1 MANNALVTGG
11 LGFIGSHVV
20 DLLIDKGYAVTVLDD
35 LSTGSMS
42 NANPKATLVIGSIT
56 DHRIWERLTAFDSVF
71 HLASLAR
78 IQPSIRNPLPAHEV
92 NLTGT
97 LRVLEYCRQHK
108 AKIIFSSSS
117 SLYEGVDI
125 PTNED
130 GKQLWKSPY
139 SLQKAACEAYI
150 KLYGELYGLDYA
162 ILRYFNVF
170 GERQILTGDYAAVVG
185 ILLNQKKHGQPMTI
199 THDGEQRR
207 DFTYVKDIALAN
219 YMALNWGGVTNIGT
233 GVNYSINQLADAIG
247 GKRTYIGDRQGEA
260 RHTQADNSLAR
271 SLGWEPTTSII
282 EWIEGQKTYM

>member
-1 MANNALVTGG
+1 MANRALVTGG
-11 LGFIGSHVV
+11 AGFIGSHVV
-20 DLLIDKGYAVTVLDD
+20 DLLLEQGWEVTVIDNF
-35 LSTGSMS
+35 STGSVD
-42 NANPKATLVIGSIT
+42 NLNDLATLVVGSIN
-56 DHRIWERLTAFDSVF
+56 DQEVIDSLPDVDYVF

-78 IQPSIRNPLPAHEV
+78 IQPSIANPLPAHEA

-97 LRVLEYCRQHK
+97 LRILEYCRERS

-117 SLYEGVDI
+117 SLYEGVDL
-125 PTNED
+125 PTSED

-150 KLYGELYGLDYA
+150 TLYGTLYGLDYA

-247 GKRTYIGDRQGEA
+247 GERTYIGDRQGEA

-282 EWIEGQKTYM
+282 EWIKEQKTYM